1 MRRPPQTTTWIGI
14 ALAFIGL
21 ALLAGPDAFHL
32 GLGIGEIATL
42 FSAVAIAG
50 EIILIGRFASVVDS
64 SRVTVVQLLVGGGL
78 SFAAMPFAGEAI
90 PAFSWVWLAAGL
102 GLGVASALIQLTMN
116 WAQKSV
122 FPARATIT
130 YASEPVWAGLI
141 GRLAGDRLPALALLG
156 GAFIVAG
163 VLASELKPRRRRRHD
178 GLTQERQA

>member
-1 MRRPPQTTTWIGI
+1 MVPLLQWATMRRPPQTTTWIGI

-90 PAFSWVWLAAGL
+90 EAAL
-102 GLGVASALIQLTMN
+102 TDYERDLFPRAEVVAQASADNLKRFFSDD
-116 WAQKSV
+116 APHSV
-122 FPARATIT
+122 IGLFSGRA
-130 YASEPVWAGLI
+130 
-141 GRLAGDRLPALALLG
+141 
-156 GAFIVAG
+156 
-163 VLASELKPRRRRRHD
+163 
-178 GLTQERQA
+178 